1 MRNGTVMQRLRYMA
15 DAQIQLFKDLLRQRG
30 HCSRWGSCGD
40 RGQWEKEKDL
50 AFSGNEE
57 GSWATC

>member
-1 MRNGTVMQRLRYMA
+1 MA

-30 HCSRWGSCGD
+30 HCSRWGSSGD